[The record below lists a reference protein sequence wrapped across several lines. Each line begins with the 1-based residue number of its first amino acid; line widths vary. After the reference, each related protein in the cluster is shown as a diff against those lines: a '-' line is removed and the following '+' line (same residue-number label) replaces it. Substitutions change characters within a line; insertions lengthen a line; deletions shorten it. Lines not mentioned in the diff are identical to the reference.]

1 MTDDDPTIA
10 KADAILALLAKYR
23 IPVAG
28 VYVSIRDGE
37 KEITVSVET
46 EPVEPTEP
54 HPERMN

>member
-28 VYVSIRDGE
+28 VWITIRNGE
-37 KEITVSVET
+37 QQITVAVET